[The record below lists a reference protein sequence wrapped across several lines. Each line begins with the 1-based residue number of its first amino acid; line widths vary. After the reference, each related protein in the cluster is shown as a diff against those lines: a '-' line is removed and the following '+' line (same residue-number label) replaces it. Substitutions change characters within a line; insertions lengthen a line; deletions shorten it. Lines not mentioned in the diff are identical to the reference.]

1 MIEYGEPLKIHT
13 LNVEGLVDE
22 FYKNNIKTDSSKI
35 RPLHPAQLEIVR
47 DSGRFKVVA
56 CGRRFG
62 KSLLCAFIASTV
74 AMQPG
79 RKIWIVS
86 ATYKLTDKVFNPLYH
101 LFVNELKLAN
111 PSKGGRANRVER
123 LIQLPNGSTIE
134 GKSCERRDQ
143 LVGDAIDLLIFDEYA
158 LVSNGQDI
166 FDQELRPT
174 LMDRE
179 GSAIFISTPRG
190 RNHFYKAYIRGQEGM
205 RLKKEEALGAVLSKE
220 QKEESNWS
228 SFRFDSYSNTVD
240 NGGYL
245 KKSEIDAMLLT
256 TPGVMF
262 RQECLADFTAIAD
275 TAFPEFDSK
284 QQIVEWDYQR
294 GIPVDVG
301 MDFNYQ
307 VPCTTLYL
315 QIDPS
320 MNILVFD
327 EYHPVEAHK
336 TVHEQAQQML
346 QVDSKLGGRAGVVRF
361 VIADKSGEQKSLNG
375 RSAWLDLEDYGIFAV
390 GKKQKIETG
399 CDLIRLWCNHPK
411 VDDKGNIQFHEDG
424 VTPITYPKLFINKR
438 CKNLIFAL
446 ETARAPENQQ
456 GMLKEGYEKDNIV
469 DGPLDALR
477 YVLVY
482 LLQDSGYVK
491 TMPVV

>member
-1 MIEYGEPLKIHT
+1 MVEYGEPLKLHE
-13 LNVEGLVDE
+13 LNIEGLVE
-22 FYKNNIKTDSSKI
+22 QFYKQGKRTDTSKI
-35 RPLHPAQLEIVR
+35 QPLHPAQLEIVH
-47 DSGRFKVVA
+47 DPGRFKVVA

-74 AMQPG
+74 VMQPG
-79 RKIWIVS
+79 RKVWIVS
-86 ATYKLTDKVFNPLYH
+86 ATYKLTDKVFNSLYH
-101 LFVNELKLAN
+101 LFVNELKLAI

-158 LVSNGQDI
+158 LVPNGKDI

-179 GSAIFISTPRG
+179 GSAVFISTPRG
-190 RNHFYKAYIRGQEGM
+190 RNHFYSAYLRGQEGM
-205 RLKKEEALGAVLSKE
+205 RLREERANGVVLTKE
-220 QKEESNWS
+220 QVEESSWS
-228 SFRFDSYSNTVD
+228 SFRFDSYANTTV

-245 KKSEIDAMLLT
+245 KKSEVDSMMLT
-256 TPGVMF
+256 MPGIMF

-275 TAFPEFDSK
+275 TAFPEFESK
-284 QQIVEWDYQR
+284 EQVTDWDFQPQL
-294 GIPVDVG
+294 PVDVG

-307 VPCTTLYL
+307 TPCTTLYL
-315 QIDPS
+315 QIDPN

-327 EYHPVEAHK
+327 EYHPLEAHK
-336 TVHEQAQQML
+336 SVHEQAQQML
-346 QVDSKLGGRAGVVRF
+346 HMDHQFKKAIRF
-361 VIADKSGEQKSLNG
+361 VAADKSGEQKALDG
-375 RSAWLDLEDYGIFAV
+375 RSAWLDLEDYDIFAV

-399 CDLIRLWCNHPK
+399 CDLIRLWCKYPK
-411 VDDKGNIQFHEDG
+411 TDELGNVIFQPDG
-424 VTPITYPKLFINKR
+424 ITPVTYPKLFIHKR

-456 GMLKEGYEKDNIV
+456 GMLKEGYQKDNIV

-477 YVLVY
+477 YILVY